1 MSFQGGSSQQ
11 IPLTFPTSLVC
22 AVQLNFEHL
31 TSVTFASAADAV
43 EVSDVSWKGIIKPKG
58 FKIDLFIRMI
68 GV

>member
-1 MSFQGGSSQQ
+1 
-11 IPLTFPTSLVC
+11 
-22 AVQLNFEHL
+22 
-31 TSVTFASAADAV
+31 VTFASAADAV